1 MIKNF
6 VAFDFETA
14 SGKNPCSIGI
24 VEFKNGIV
32 VDEYY
37 SLINPKIKNFNPYTI
52 AIHGIREI
60 DVLDEK
66 EFFEIWPEIKHFFEN
81 KTIIA
86 HNTSFDL
93 SVLNYTLER
102 YNIPKP
108 KYKSYCTLKISRILL
123 ELDSYKLSELANYF
137 SIEQNNYHNSL
148 EDAMVAG
155 HLFLRLMSEVE
166 DESNFIDN
174 YDSRIVNRKKL
185 QKKTNS
191 STLYQDLND
200 KWVDL
205 RFNYLELKGQLS
217 SSLISTR
224 FVITGVFKSIS
235 RNELKQFIEDN
246 GGKVTGS
253 ISKKTNYIVAGDNMG
268 PSKKEKAEK
277 LEIPIISENDLIEM
291 IN

>member
-14 SGKNPCSIGI
+14 SGKNPCSVGI
-24 VEFKNGIV
+24 VEFKNGVV

-37 SLINPKIKNFNPYTI
+37 SLINPKIEKFNPYTI
-52 AIHGIREI
+52 AIHGIREV
-60 DVLDEK
+60 DVLKEK
-66 EFFEIWPEIKHFFEN
+66 EFFEIWNDIKHFFED
-81 KTIIA
+81 KMIIA
-86 HNTSFDL
+86 HNSSFDL

-108 KYKSYCTLKISRILL
+108 NYKSFCTLKISRILL
-123 ELDSYKLSELANYF
+123 ELDNYKLSELANYY
-137 SIEQNNYHNSL
+137 SIEQYNYHNAL

-155 HLFLRLMSEVE
+155 HVFLKLMSEVE
-166 DESNFIDN
+166 NDSSFIDN
-174 YDSRIVNRKKL
+174 YGSSIVHRKEP
-185 QKKTNS
+185 QRKTIS
-191 STLYQDLND
+191 YIMYQELND

-205 RFNYLELKGQLS
+205 RMNYLELIGQLS
-217 SSLISTR
+217 SCIINTR

-235 RNELKQFIEDN
+235 RNELKQLIKDN

-253 ISKKTNYIVAGDNMG
+253 ISKKTNYIIAGDNMG

-277 LEIPIISENDLIEM
+277 LGVPIISEIDFIELLK
-291 IN
+291 